1 MFDHLLAPLRDTF
14 SPHFTLRKTRL
25 EAMAAIMLG
34 LVNCRT
40 VNLTHLAAHLPGKA
54 LYKSKYR
61 RLQHFSKK
69 VHFDQPAVAGFIMR
83 LLNQKGAKHLA
94 LDRTNWKLGKAHINI
109 LVLALVTR
117 KFRIPI
123 MWSHMGHG
131 GNSST
136 EQRIELMRRYID
148 EFGVESIQSLLAD
161 REFVGD
167 DWFTYLVE
175 NKLPFVIRLR
185 KDMHIETEDGKHFQ
199 FFSLLRK
206 RCKGQWKGWLCG
218 MARTPE
224 NLLRFE
230 GKKIKN
236 ELVIEATNIPAPKSA
251 LRLYRKRWG
260 IECLFADAKTKGFNI
275 EDTHMIDPS
284 KLTTL
289 FIMVTLSMTWSYRCS
304 SQEMGRGSIRKKK
317 HGRFEKSWF
326 RTGLDALR
334 NWILH
339 DPEEALSAW
348 RRYCPKRP
356 ISNRCII
363 GILQ

>member
-1 MFDHLLAPLRDTF
+1 MFDHLLAPLRDTLR
-14 SPHFTLRKTRL
+14 PHFNLRKTRL

-61 RLQHFSKK
+61 RLQHFFKK

-175 NKLPFVIRLR
+175 NKIPFVIRLR

-199 FFSLLRK
+199 FFHSFAKGVRDNGKAGYAAWPGHRK
-206 RCKGQWKGWLCG
+206 IYCGLKGKRSKTNWL
-218 MARTPE
+218 
-224 NLLRFE
+224 
-230 GKKIKN
+230 
-236 ELVIEATNIPAPKSA
+236 
-251 LRLYRKRWG
+251 
-260 IECLFADAKTKGFNI
+260 
-275 EDTHMIDPS
+275 
-284 KLTTL
+284 
-289 FIMVTLSMTWSYRCS
+289 
-304 SQEMGRGSIRKKK
+304 
-317 HGRFEKSWF
+317 
-326 RTGLDALR
+326 
-334 NWILH
+334 
-339 DPEEALSAW
+339 
-348 RRYCPKRP
+348 
-356 ISNRCII
+356 
-363 GILQ
+363 

>member
-1 MFDHLLAPLRDTF
+1 MSDHLLASLGDTLR
-14 SPHFTLRKTRL
+14 PHFNLSKTRL
-25 EAMAAIMLG
+25 DAMASMMSGLAIS
-34 LVNCRT
+34 RT

-54 LYKSKYR
+54 LPKSKYR
-61 RLQHFSKK
+61 RLQHFFKK
-69 VHFDQPAVAGFIMR
+69 VHFDQSAVANFTMR
-83 LLNQKGAKHLA
+83 LLNQKGPKHLA
-94 LDRTNWKLGKAHINI
+94 LDRTNWKLGKTDINI
-109 LVLALVTR
+109 LFLALVTP
-117 KFRIPI
+117 KFKIPL

-131 GNSST
+131 GSSST
-136 EQRIELMRRYID
+136 EQRIELINQFIAK
-148 EFGVESIQSLLAD
+148 FGVESIQSLLAD

-167 DWFTYLVE
+167 DWFTYLTE
-175 NKLPFVIRLR
+175 NKLPFVTRLR
-185 KDMHIETEDGKHFQ
+185 KDLHIVTKDGRKFQ
-199 FFSLLRK
+199 FSSLLRK
-206 RCKGQWKGWLCG
+206 KRNGRWEGWLCG
-218 MARTPE
+218 MARTQE

-230 GKKIKN
+230 GKRIKN
-236 ELVIEATNIPAPKSA
+236 ELVIVATNIPAPTSA

-304 SQEMGRGSIRKKK
+304 SQEMGRRSIPKKK
-317 HGRFEKSWF
+317 HGRLEKSWF

-339 DPEEALSAW
+339 DPEKALSAW

-356 ISNRCII
+356 ISSLCGS

>member
-1 MFDHLLAPLRDTF
+1 MFDHLIAPLRDAL
-14 SPHFTLRKTRL
+14 SPHFNLCKTRL
-25 EAMAAIMLG
+25 EAMAAIMSG
-34 LVNCRT
+34 LPNCRT

-61 RLQHFSKK
+61 RLQHFFKK

-83 LLNQKGAKHLA
+83 LLNQKGAIHLA

-123 MWSHMGHG
+123 MWLHVGHG

-136 EQRIELMRRYID
+136 EQRIELMNQYID
-148 EFGVESIQSLLAD
+148 EFGVDSIQSLLAD

-167 DWFTYLVE
+167 EWFTYLVE
-175 NKLPFVIRLR
+175 KKIPFVIRLR
-185 KDMHIETEDGKHFQ
+185 KDMHIETEDGKQIQ
-199 FFSLLRK
+199 FSSLLRK
-206 RCKGQWKGWLCG
+206 RCKRQWKGWLCG
-218 MARTPE
+218 MDRTPE

-230 GKKIKN
+230 VKKIKN
-236 ELVIEATNIPAPKSA
+236 ELVIVTTNIPAPLSA

-317 HGRFEKSWF
+317 HGRYEKSWF

-339 DPEEALSAW
+339 DPEKALYAW
-348 RRYCPKRP
+348 RRYCPKWP
-356 ISNRCII
+356 ISNRSKIV
-363 GILQ
+363 ILQ

>member
-1 MFDHLLAPLRDTF
+1 MFDHLLAPLRDTLR
-14 SPHFTLRKTRL
+14 PHFNLRKTRL

-61 RLQHFSKK
+61 RLQHFFKK
-69 VHFDQPAVAGFIMR
+69 VHFDHPAVAGFIMR

-136 EQRIELMRRYID
+136 EQRIELMKRYID

-175 NKLPFVIRLR
+175 SMIPFVIRPR
-185 KDMHIETEDGKHFQ
+185 KDMHIETEDGKQFQ
-199 FFSLLRK
+199 FSSLLRK

-218 MARTPE
+218 MDRTPE
-224 NLLRFE
+224 NLLRF
-230 GKKIKN
+230 GDYSG
-236 ELVIEATNIPAPKSA
+236 T
-251 LRLYRKRWG
+251 
-260 IECLFADAKTKGFNI
+260 
-275 EDTHMIDPS
+275 
-284 KLTTL
+284 LTP
-289 FIMVTLSMTWSYRCS
+289 I
-304 SQEMGRGSIRKKK
+304 
-317 HGRFEKSWF
+317 
-326 RTGLDALR
+326 
-334 NWILH
+334 N
-339 DPEEALSAW
+339 W
-348 RRYCPKRP
+348 RRFS
-356 ISNRCII
+356 IFINS
-363 GILQ
+363 L